1 METKTQT
8 MDRSFIKIIP
18 GWNSIS
24 LCDTDFSKLNLISQF
39 LYRDSLVYIVR
50 LQSCVEF

>member
-1 METKTQT
+1 METKAQT

-18 GWNSIS
+18 GWNSFS
-24 LCDTDFSKLNLISQF
+24 LCDTGFSKINLISQF
-39 LYRDSLVYIVR
+39 IYRDSLIYIVR